1 LKITYADQSY
11 LIILPDQSEI
21 FVTKGKSEN
30 EEARTITT
38 LYTKGGYSPVKI
50 TSDPFK
56 AKSGTVIGLGGADA
70 LMGTEGMM
78 ERSNGGLLSEVFL
91 PDQSVIQTH
100 FEKQT
105 LAGINNFSYSLI
117 HLIRRS
123 DYSTIKV
130 R

>member
-1 LKITYADQSY
+1 
-11 LIILPDQSEI
+11 
-21 FVTKGKSEN
+21 
-30 EEARTITT
+30 
-38 LYTKGGYSPVKI
+38 
-50 TSDPFK
+50 
-56 AKSGTVIGLGGADA
+56 VIGLGGADA